1 MNSKHLHGVRWRFAD
16 VVLLCFDSQSQQ
28 ASEFAKVADWVRHYG
43 KPTIAVLNIR
53 NLRWR
58 HPAKMPNQVA
68 REHISMPVRQHRDNI
83 RSELSNIGLP
93 DTPVVAVHSRRALFA
108 RATPP
113 YRGPAEPDFLSDRKQ
128 FGVAYLAQ
136 WSNFGVL
143 ESLLTA
149 VITCGGSQLRLTSL
163 REGMRAILL
172 DEATNLESLHRRLSE
187 RADEIDRAASRYLK
201 ALGYLE
207 DDERSCFLH
216 DDEWCGDLLTL
227 AESARGRPYRAS
239 EGAFSRY
246 VRTLLKP
253 QLTEPKSNA
262 VRRFKDL
269 ERRAFEDKPDPF
281 SVVGG
286 LQPVSRM
293 DYEANRSWDGIDPL
307 MRALAAIPDDTVAH
321 AHTLAGLDRAADD
334 LLR

>member
-1 MNSKHLHGVRWRFAD
+1 M
-16 VVLLCFDSQSQQ
+16 
-28 ASEFAKVADWVRHYG
+28 
-43 KPTIAVLNIR
+43 
-53 NLRWR
+53 
-58 HPAKMPNQVA
+58 
-68 REHISMPVRQHRDNI
+68 
-83 RSELSNIGLP
+83 
-93 DTPVVAVHSRRALFA
+93 
-108 RATPP
+108 
-113 YRGPAEPDFLSDRKQ
+113 
-128 FGVAYLAQ
+128 
-136 WSNFGVL
+136 
-143 ESLLTA
+143 
-149 VITCGGSQLRLTSL
+149 
-163 REGMRAILL
+163 
-172 DEATNLESLHRRLSE
+172 
-187 RADEIDRAASRYLK
+187 K

-253 QLTEPKSNA
+253 QLAEPKSNA

-334 LLR
+334 LLRLKSDLLRQLQDYRRQDEAPRVWCTHGYWCAAADWAVFVA